1 MYNYISKIKFST
13 ECNHNPNDTQRSLI
27 LLAKQTMAYPPEF
40 DFFCPICKETF
51 TFKRNKE
58 GIYYSDD
65 DFVNANEEKVID
77 EAVTEEISKLEK
89 IIEAEDN

>member
-1 MYNYISKIKFST
+1 MMCNYISKIKFST
-13 ECNHNPNDTQRSLI
+13 ECNHNPNNIERSLI

-58 GIYYSDD
+58 GIYYSDE
-65 DFVNANEEKVID
+65 DFVNVNEKVID
-77 EAVTEEISKLEK
+77 EAVTEEILKIEK